1 MNTSE
6 LAMETTG
13 CTDKLP
19 AVKGYSLR
27 INQQGY
33 LGLHIARHINS
44 FKTSLKEFPT
54 VNAPSLA

>member
-1 MNTSE
+1 
-6 LAMETTG
+6 METTG
-13 CTDKLP
+13 CTDKLL

-33 LGLHIARHINS
+33 LSLHIAKHINS

-54 VNAPSLA
+54 SV